1 MLRLLDR
8 AGAPAPVP
16 REWETMLVEARVPA
30 EAWERAELTRNGAP
44 LPLALRRLG
53 GATRV
58 VAEWP
63 RSGCGRYALRLR
75 VDGEE
80 HRAEW
85 EVHPEKI
92 GPDAFGRLLD
102 DLEARLPASVA
113 LGLQRAGGLAGVDLL
128 PPQESTLAAE
138 LVRLRRAVLGTG
150 SRPGLVSVLH
160 ALAPDPHRVLRA
172 VEQWTRAERARRPHP
187 ARMAQALAQ
196 GRNVDAAGGPIR
208 VLDTRVE
215 HTFDV
220 YENRLLNTFVSLVRT
235 RLRRL
240 EPVLRAPRHA
250 PLAAQAAELG
260 QALHAAR
267 RRAPFLDEAGTLS
280 HTPDR
285 LTMVLLKRDPYRA
298 ALEGLLEL
306 HRRVAVQLRAPGLEA
321 PLENLPGLY
330 QLWGTLQVA
339 DALLHVAAEHGWRV
353 SRQRLVQRTGD
364 GLFVQVLPDNRA
376 AITLARDGDG
386 CQVRL
391 IPERVYGRAG
401 DLRSF
406 TYRQIPDVAVE
417 LRSPGAAPRVW
428 LFDPKYKL
436 DGEPL
441 VDSRGGGKPK
451 KVDIDKM
458 HAYRDAI
465 RTPAGR
471 RVVRRAAILYPGPP
485 VRYPGGIEAVSA
497 IPGGDADLQKRLRA
511 ILSRALQGADSAD
524 RRPAAP
530 PSDPG

>member
-8 AGAPAPVP
+8 AGAPAHAP
-16 REWETMLVEARVPA
+16 REWESMLVEAQVPP
-30 EAWERAELTRNGAP
+30 EAWERAELTRNGQA
-44 LPLALRRLG
+44 LPLALRRLD
-53 GATRV
+53 GAARV

-63 RSGCGRYALRLR
+63 RSGCGRYALQLR
-75 VDGEE
+75 VDGQV

-92 GPDAFGRLLD
+92 GPAAFGRLLD

-113 LGLQRAGGLAGVDLL
+113 LGLQRAGGLAGVELL

-150 SRPGLVSVLH
+150 SRPGLAAVLH
-160 ALAPDPHRVLRA
+160 ALAPDPHRVLRP

-187 ARMAQALAQ
+187 ARLAQALAQ
-196 GRNVDAAGGPIR
+196 GRNVDAGGHPIR

-220 YENRLLNTFVSLVRT
+220 YENRLLNTFVSLVRH
-235 RLRRL
+235 RLRAL
-240 EPVLRAPRHA
+240 QPVLRAPRHA
-250 PLAAQAAELG
+250 ALAAQAEELE
-260 QALHAAR
+260 QALRAAR
-267 RRAPFLDEAGTLS
+267 TPASFLDEAGRLS
-280 HTPDR
+280 HPPDR
-285 LTMVLLKRDPYRA
+285 LTMVLLKREPYRA

-306 HRRVAVQLRAPGLEA
+306 HRRVAVQLQAPGLEA

-330 QLWGTLQVA
+330 QLWGTLEVA
-339 DALLHVAAEHGWRV
+339 DALLHAAAEHGWRV
-353 SRQRLVQRTGD
+353 HDQRLVQRTHD

-376 AITLARDGDG
+376 AVTLVRDDDNR
-386 CQVRL
+386 QVRL

-417 LRSPGAAPRVW
+417 LRSPNSVPRVW

-441 VDSRGGGKPK
+441 MESGSAGKPK

-465 RTPAGR
+465 RTPSGN

-485 VRYPGGIEAVSA
+485 IRYSGGIEAISA
-497 IPGGDADLQKRLRA
+497 IPGDDAQLQPRLRA
-511 ILSRALQGADSAD
+511 ILSRALRSQDQHV
-524 RRPAAP
+524 
-530 PSDPG
+530 

>member
-8 AGAPAPVP
+8 AGTPAPTP
-16 REWETMLVEARVPA
+16 REWEPMLVEATVPPA
-30 EAWERAELTRNGAP
+30 AWERAELTRNGEP
-44 LPLALRRLG
+44 LPLALRRMG
-53 GATRV
+53 GAARV

-75 VDGEE
+75 LDREE

-85 EVHPEKI
+85 AVHPEKI
-92 GPDAFGRLLD
+92 GPDAFARLLD

-113 LGLQRAGGLAGVDLL
+113 LGLQRAGGLAGVELL

-150 SRPGLVSVLH
+150 SRPGLAAVLH
-160 ALAPDPHRVLRA
+160 ALAPDPHRVLRT

-187 ARMAQALAQ
+187 ARLAQALAH
-196 GRNVDAAGGPIR
+196 GRNVDTQGRPVR

-215 HTFDV
+215 HTYDV
-220 YENRLLNTFVSLVRT
+220 YENRLVNTFVNLVRA

-240 EPVLRAPRHA
+240 QPVLAGGRHA
-250 PLAAQAAELG
+250 ALATQADELE
-260 QALHAAR
+260 QALRAAR
-267 RRAPFLDEAGTLS
+267 RQAAFLDQAGVLA

-306 HRRVAVQLRAPGLEA
+306 HRRVAVQLHAPEMEA
-321 PLENLPGLY
+321 PLENLPALY
-330 QLWGTLQVA
+330 QLWGTLNVA
-339 DALLHVAAEHGWRV
+339 DALLHAAAEHGWRV
-353 SRQRLVQRTGD
+353 TGERLVQRTGD
-364 GLFVQVLPDNRA
+364 GWFVQVLRDNQA
-376 AITLARDGDG
+376 ALTLAHHASGG
-386 CQVRL
+386 EVKL
-391 IPERVYGRAG
+391 VPERGYGGTG

-406 TYRQIPDVAVE
+406 TYRQVPDVAVE
-417 LRSPGAAPRVW
+417 VRVPGAAPRVW

-441 VDSRGGGKPK
+441 EAEGGGKPK

-465 RTPAGR
+465 RTADGE
-471 RVVRRAAILYPGPP
+471 RVVRHAAVLYPGAG
-485 VRYPGGIEAVSA
+485 RLYPGGIEAVSA
-497 IPGGDADLQKRLRA
+497 VPGHDGPLQARLRT
-511 ILSRALQGADSAD
+511 ILSDALGSAAGGA
-524 RRPAAP
+524 
-530 PSDPG
+530 

>member
-8 AGAPAPVP
+8 AGTPADAP
-16 REWETMLVEARVPA
+16 REWEPMLVEAHVPA
-30 EAWERAELTRNGAP
+30 GAWERAELTRNGAT
-44 LPLALRRLG
+44 LPLTLRRLD

-58 VAEWP
+58 VADWP
-63 RSGCGRYALRLR
+63 RSGCGRYGMLLR

-92 GPDAFGRLLD
+92 GPAAFERLLD

-113 LGLQRAGGLAGVDLL
+113 LGLQRAGGLAGMELL

-138 LVRLRRAVLGTG
+138 LVRLRRALLGTDL
-150 SRPGLVSVLH
+150 RPGLAAVLD

-187 ARMAQALAQ
+187 ARLAQALAQ
-196 GRNVDAAGGPIR
+196 GRNVDAGGGPIR

-220 YENRLLNTFVSLVRT
+220 YENRLLNTFVSLVQS

-240 EPVLRAPRHA
+240 APVLRGPRHA
-250 PLAAQAAELG
+250 PLAAQAGELERT
-260 QALHAAR
+260 LRTAR
-267 RRAPFLDEAGTLS
+267 RRASFLDEAGELS

-306 HRRVAVQLRAPGLEA
+306 HRRVAVQLKAPGLEA

-353 SRQRLVQRTGD
+353 TGERLVQRTRD
-364 GLFVQVLPDNRA
+364 GLFVQVLPDNRPA
-376 AITLARDGDG
+376 LTLVRDG
-386 CQVRL
+386 CEARL
-391 IPERVYGRAG
+391 VPERAYGRRG

-417 LRSPGAAPRVW
+417 LRAPGAVPRVW

-441 VDSRGGGKPK
+441 VEPEPTGKPK
-451 KVDIDKM
+451 KVDVDKM

-465 RTPAGR
+465 RTSRGQ
-471 RVVRRAAILYPGPP
+471 RVVRRAAILYPGLP
-485 VRYPGGIEAVSA
+485 VRYAGGIEAISA
-497 IPGGDADLQKRLRA
+497 VPGGDAELQARLRA
-511 ILSRALQGADSAD
+511 ILYRALQG
-524 RRPAAP
+524 
-530 PSDPG
+530 GV

>member
-8 AGAPAPVP
+8 TGAPADAP
-16 REWETMLVEARVPA
+16 REWEPMLVEARVPA
-30 EAWERAELTRNGAP
+30 EAWERAELTRNGVTF
-44 LPLALRRLG
+44 PLALRRLG
-53 GATRV
+53 GAARV
-58 VAEWP
+58 VADWP
-63 RSGCGRYALRLR
+63 RSSCGRYVLVLRL
-75 VDGEE
+75 DGEE

-92 GPDAFGRLLD
+92 GPAAFGRMLD

-150 SRPGLVSVLH
+150 SRPGLAAVLD
-160 ALAPDPHRVLRA
+160 AVAPDPHRVLNA

-187 ARMAQALAQ
+187 ARLAQALAS
-196 GRNVDAAGGPIR
+196 GRNVDADGRPIR

-215 HTFDV
+215 HTYDV
-220 YENRLLNTFVSLVRT
+220 YENRLLNTFVRLVRV

-240 EPVLRAPRHA
+240 EPVLRPRHA
-250 PLAAQAAELG
+250 ALAEEAAELE
-260 QALHAAR
+260 QTLRAAR
-267 RRAPFLDEAGTLS
+267 RRAFFLDGAGELS
-280 HTPDR
+280 HAPDR

-306 HRRVAVQLRAPGLEA
+306 HRRVAVQLTAPGLDA
-321 PLENLPGLY
+321 PLENLPALY

-339 DALLHVAAEHGWRV
+339 DALLHAAAEHGWRV
-353 SRQRLVQRTGD
+353 REQRLVQRTRD
-364 GLFVQVLPDNRA
+364 GLFVQVLPDNTSA
-376 AITLARDGDG
+376 LTLARDDDAR
-386 CQVRL
+386 QVRL
-391 IPERVYGRAG
+391 IPERVYGRGG

-417 LRSPGAAPRVW
+417 LRSPAAVPRVW

-441 VDSRGGGKPK
+441 VETEPTGKPK

-465 RTPAGR
+465 RTPAGDA
-471 RVVRRAAILYPGPP
+471 VVRRAAILYPGPP
-485 VRYPGGIEAVSA
+485 VRYAGGIEAVSA
-497 IPGGDADLQKRLRA
+497 VPGDDALQARLRA
-511 ILSRALQGADSAD
+511 ILGRALQT
-524 RRPAAP
+524 PVLHE
-530 PSDPG
+530 